1 MLFNSLSFL
10 IFFPVVVGIYF
21 IIPRKVRWV
30 WLLIAS
36 YYYYMSWNAKY
47 ALLLAASTGITWL
60 SGLLIDRFNNGQPN
74 SGRNQKLVVA
84 LSFLCNLA
92 ILFIFK

>member
-36 YYYYMSWNAKY
+36 YYYYMSWNRSESFMSM
-47 ALLLAASTGITWL
+47 ALNRMLRHSEPLHP
-60 SGLLIDRFNNGQPN
+60 QPKI
-74 SGRNQKLVVA
+74 R
-84 LSFLCNLA
+84 
-92 ILFIFK
+92 

>member
-36 YYYYMSWNAKY
+36 
-47 ALLLAASTGITWL
+47 
-60 SGLLIDRFNNGQPN
+60 
-74 SGRNQKLVVA
+74 
-84 LSFLCNLA
+84 
-92 ILFIFK
+92 